1 MSHSILG
8 LMWLLEHCFFL
19 PLKQYWHVLQ
29 ALRLDWTASYS
40 FLVQSSLPLFLK
52 YLNIQLSV
60 TLLLSRLL
68 VVSISFQYCGL
79 CISWP
84 PVLKWGHTPVCLCYP
99 FLCDYNLDL
108 SMNCNCMLQA
118 FYSTITSCGSIVL
131 SQPQQFFDHTGSDC
145 IDPVSFSETLSLL
158 MGHPSFLNL
167 NLLICHGYSLH
178 SLVFLPFPT
187 FCPGTCL
194 VKPSPGL
201 SQLPAWFPFVLHQL
215 NLAGKH
221 AASWVSLYIQ
231 GSDLGGP

>member
-8 LMWLLEHCFFL
+8 LMWLLKHCFFL

-60 TLLLSRLL
+60 TLLLSWLL

-99 FLCDYNLDL
+99 FLCDYNFDL
-108 SMNCNCMLQA
+108 SMNRNCMLQA

-131 SQPQQFFDHTGSDC
+131 FRSTSTPAVLWPHRIWLHWSCLLFRN
-145 IDPVSFSETLSLL
+145 PFSPY
-158 MGHPSFLNL
+158 GPSFFPQLK
-167 NLLICHGYSLH
+167 SLD
-178 SLVFLPFPT
+178 
-187 FCPGTCL
+187 
-194 VKPSPGL
+194 L
-201 SQLPAWFPFVLHQL
+201 SW
-215 NLAGKH
+215 
-221 AASWVSLYIQ
+221 I
-231 GSDLGGP
+231 